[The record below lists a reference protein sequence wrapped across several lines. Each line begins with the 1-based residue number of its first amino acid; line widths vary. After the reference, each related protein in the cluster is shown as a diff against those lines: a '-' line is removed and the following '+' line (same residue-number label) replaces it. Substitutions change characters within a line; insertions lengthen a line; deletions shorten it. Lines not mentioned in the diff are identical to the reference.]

1 MIDIY
6 CFILALGSAR
16 SLVRIH
22 LSPLLCFLQ
31 TSFRGPKSRLELT
44 QEVLY
49 RVKNAFNLNL
59 YVKYASCVTYKRYN
73 IDDKL
78 NI

>member
-44 QEVLY
+44 REVLY

-59 YVKYASCVTYKRYN
+59 YSIYKYKLLSIMRYVQT
-73 IDDKL
+73 IQY
-78 NI
+78 